1 MTLSLIVP
9 VLNKFDLFTELM
21 ATVDYPVQPI
31 IMDNWKK
38 NRGVSGAWNEGMK
51 RSLQYGNNYAIIAN
65 DDITFPVDTIK
76 ELYDTIRYTKAVIVS
91 PNQNRYEPGF
101 KLVHGADFFCFIVDI
116 KQLIE
121 NVGWFDENFFPA
133 YFEDNDMHRRIRLA
147 GLKNYIRPDLT
158 VHHVGSATQNHDPE
172 SPVTN
177 NEAWDHNQNYY
188 ISKWGGMPEKET
200 YTHPFNDMNK
210 NLNYW
215 EKNEQAT

>member
-21 ATVDYPVQPI
+21 ATVDYPVKPI
-31 IMDNWKK
+31 IMDNWKE

-51 RSLQYGNNYAIIAN
+51 KSLQYGNNYAIIAN
-65 DDITFPVDTIK
+65 DDVTFPANTIR
-76 ELYDTIRYTKAVIVS
+76 ELYDTIRYTKAVTVS

-101 KLVHGADFFCFIVDI
+101 KLVNGADFFCFIVDI

-147 GLKNYIRPDLT
+147 GLKNYIRTDLT

-172 SPVTN
+172 KPVTT

-188 ISKWGGMPEKET
+188 ISKWGGMPDKET
-200 YTHPFNDMNK
+200 YSHPFNDADK

-215 EKNEQAT
+215 EKK